1 MSQGNNGI
9 RTRGMVATI
18 AGAVVL
24 SGCYH
29 AVINTGIQPGP
40 RTVEE
45 KWAMGYIG
53 GLVPPD
59 PVYAEQQCG
68 ESGVARVETKHSF
81 LNQLVAGLTF
91 SIFTPME
98 IVVTCGRG
106 PKKTLQRPRILRQYL
121 GMPHLPGTS
130 RSQATAAT
138 NDNRPPCVPLRRR
151 HVRVVD
157 PLHVGHGNAPVAA
170 VEPARRIRRVRRRYQ
185 REVVAVDVSQC
196 VSLEEEFH
204 LALEE

>member
-9 RTRGMVATI
+9 RTRGMVATSTLV
-18 AGAVVL
+18 GAIVL

-59 PVYAEQQCG
+59 PVYAEEQCG

-106 PKKTLQRPRILRQYL
+106 AEEDAAASSDSPAVSGDTTP
-121 GMPHLPGTS
+121 S
-130 RSQATAAT
+130 RDVAKSG
-138 NDNRPPCVPLRRR
+138 DR
-151 HVRVVD
+151 
-157 PLHVGHGNAPVAA
+157 GH
-170 VEPARRIRRVRRRYQ
+170 E
-185 REVVAVDVSQC
+185 
-196 VSLEEEFH
+196 
-204 LALEE
+204 